1 MKLEVFIKKP
11 FSNFLVSV
19 HPGLAVNSDDNSKH
33 DYILFNSV
41 IIIKKICSVILSH
54 DLEFYRI
61 LLRLVSILALLFN
74 CRLSW

>member
-33 DYILFNSV
+33 DYILFISV
-41 IIIKKICSVILSH
+41 IKKKIC
-54 DLEFYRI
+54 
-61 LLRLVSILALLFN
+61 LVNIITWFGIQQNIAETGQYFGPPL
-74 CRLSW
+74 

>member
-33 DYILFNSV
+33 DYILFISV
-41 IIIKKICSVILSH
+41 IQKKIC
-54 DLEFYRI
+54 
-61 LLRLVSILALLFN
+61 LVNIIT
-74 CRLSW
+74 